1 MLINTTSVGMSPNVK
16 ETPAPASVLRKD
28 MVVFDAVYNPPETR
42 LIREAKAAGCR
53 TITGIA
59 WFVNQA
65 AAQFELWTGKPAPRE
80 VMERVIR
87 KKLSALP

>member
-1 MLINTTSVGMSPNVK
+1 
-16 ETPAPASVLRKD
+16 

-42 LIREAKAAGCR
+42 LLREAKAAGCR
-53 TITGIA
+53 TITGIV

-65 AAQFELWTGKPAPRE
+65 AAQFELWTGKSAPRE

-87 KKLSALP
+87 KKLGALL